1 MQLNAHE
8 ARVLGVLIEKA
19 FTTPEQYPLTL
30 NAVTNGCNQKSCRL
44 PVVDFSQAEVTVAL
58 SGLQMKNLAGGSFPS
73 GSRVEKWH
81 HSALEH
87 FSLHSREL
95 AVLAELLLRGAQSP
109 AELRTRASRMHTISK
124 DEIGHATA
132 KLRDKQLA
140 KHLPAGA
147 GSRTERWM
155 QTLAPDREVDGDAQ
169 PAASSV
175 PSIPSAAADSSRFDP
190 VPRAAEPAGPS
201 SASAGG
207 GDRVQQLEE
216 RVARLEGQ
224 LRSLARDLGAELE
237 D

>member
-44 PVVDFSQAEVTVAL
+44 PVTDFSQAEVVVAL
-58 SGLQMKNLAGGSFPS
+58 SGLQMKNLAGGSFPA
-73 GSRVEKWH
+73 GSRTEKWH

-87 FSLHSREL
+87 FSLHRVDL

-109 AELRTRASRMHTISK
+109 AELRSRASRMHSVSK
-124 DEIGHATA
+124 DEIGQVAA
-132 KLRDKQLA
+132 KLSGKQLA

-155 QTLAPDREVDGDAQ
+155 QTLAPERDVEGLAA
-169 PAASSV
+169 PAAPAPAAPARSS
-175 PSIPSAAADSSRFDP
+175 FEP
-190 VPRAAEPAGPS
+190 VPRKPAADPSAGPS
-201 SASAGG
+201 AGQDH
-207 GDRVQQLEE
+207 DRVQQLED
-216 RVARLEGQ
+216 RVARLESQ
-224 LRSLARDLGAELE
+224 LRSLAKDLGAELE
-237 D
+237 G

>member
-44 PVVDFSQAEVTVAL
+44 PVTDFSQAEVVVAL
-58 SGLQMKNLAGGSFPS
+58 SGLQMKNLAGGSFPA
-73 GSRVEKWH
+73 GSRTEKWH

-87 FSLHSREL
+87 FSLHKVDL

-109 AELRTRASRMHTISK
+109 AELRTRASRMHSVSK
-124 DEIGHATA
+124 DEIGQVAG
-132 KLRDKQLA
+132 KLSDKQLA

-155 QTLAPDREVDGDAQ
+155 QTLAPERDVEGLAAPAVPA
-169 PAASSV
+169 PAAPAAPARSS
-175 PSIPSAAADSSRFDP
+175 FEP
-190 VPRAAEPAGPS
+190 VPRKPALGPAGDQG
-201 SASAGG
+201 A
-207 GDRVQQLEE
+207 DRIQQLED
-216 RVARLEGQ
+216 RVARLESQ

-237 D
+237 G

>member
-30 NAVTNGCNQKSCRL
+30 NAITNGCNQKSCRL
-44 PVVDFSQAEVTVAL
+44 PVLDFSQAEVTVAL

-109 AELRTRASRMHTISK
+109 AELRTRASRLHTISK

-132 KLRDKQLA
+132 KLQDKQLA
-140 KHLPAGA
+140 KHRPAGA
-147 GSRTERWM
+147 GARTERWM
-155 QTLAPDREVDGDAQ
+155 QTLAPDREVDGSPEPQA
-169 PAASSV
+169 PAP
-175 PSIPSAAADSSRFDP
+175 PSGAARFEP
-190 VPRAAEPAGPS
+190 VPRAADPAASPAAAPS
-201 SASAGG
+201 GGSA
-207 GDRVQQLEE
+207 DRVQQLEE

-224 LRSLARDLGAELE
+224 LRRLAQDLGAELE
-237 D
+237 G